1 MTEQG
6 IYIEV
11 YFVTEQDIY
20 IEVHYVT
27 DRIVCD
33 TQKQKAG
40 KLQ

>member
-20 IEVHYVT
+20 VEVHYVT
-27 DRIVCD
+27 DRIFCD

-40 KLQ
+40 RLQ